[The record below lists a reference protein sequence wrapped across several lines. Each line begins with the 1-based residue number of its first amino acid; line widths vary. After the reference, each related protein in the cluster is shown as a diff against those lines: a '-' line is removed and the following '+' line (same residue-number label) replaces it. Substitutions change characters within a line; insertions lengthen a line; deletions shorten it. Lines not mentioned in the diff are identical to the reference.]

1 MKFPEIDSP
10 FATFE
15 GGSGYVLPN
24 DLPYMAHDALQR
36 LKGEPASDVLPSLLK
51 SGRMSLVHGMQAK
64 DAHNV
69 WNFFIWYYLTETGD
83 ETPSIAVRI
92 KLLDLMLSYSP
103 DAARTLLRSY
113 ISRISTIFL
122 AGFAP
127 FGKKWP
133 SGNKFGSTRT
143 ETTIRNTVTARSIV
157 LSAQKHSKKRG
168 STFLRNGSSATS
180 GMFGYF

>member
-69 WNFFIWYYLTETGD
+69 WNFFIWYYLTRNRRQNAFHRRPNQT
-83 ETPSIAVRI
+83 
-92 KLLDLMLSYSP
+92 
-103 DAARTLLRSY
+103 ARPHAELFAGRCADPTSDPTY
-113 ISRISTIFL
+113 SRISTIFL

-127 FGKKWP
+127 L
-133 SGNKFGSTRT
+133 
-143 ETTIRNTVTARSIV
+143 E
-157 LSAQKHSKKRG
+157 
-168 STFLRNGSSATS
+168 RNGRAGTNLARRGRKLLSEIR
-180 GMFGYF
+180 